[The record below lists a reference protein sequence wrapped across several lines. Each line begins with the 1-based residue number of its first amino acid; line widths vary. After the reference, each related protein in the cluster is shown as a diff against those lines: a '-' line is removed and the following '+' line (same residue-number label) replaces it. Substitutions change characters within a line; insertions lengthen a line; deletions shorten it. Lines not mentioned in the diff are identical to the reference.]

1 VKEGFDFASLNYLN
15 SSDHVSGAD
24 LSFIKSYFKDKRF
37 GLILDIATAAGHCS
51 KVFESKLK
59 VGIDLSLNMLKTAR
73 SEFGI
78 IPVCA
83 TSMQI
88 PFLDQTFDLVSCRIA
103 MHHFENPGRFFS
115 ESNRVLKDRGI
126 LVLVDSIV
134 DVEDGYLNTIEY
146 FRDNT
151 HIRSL
156 TVKEVINYA
165 DNFRLLNY
173 VLTKRKHTFYDWAK
187 RLNADDEKVKQIET
201 KFINL
206 PENIKQELDV
216 CMENGKVI
224 SYTDKKGIFIFE
236 KYDIRA

>member
-1 VKEGFDFASLNYLN
+1 MKEGFDFASLNYLN
-15 SSDHVSGAD
+15 SSDHASGAD
-24 LSFIKSYFKDKRF
+24 LSFIKNYFKDKKF
-37 GLILDIATAAGHCS
+37 ELILDIATAAGHCS
-51 KVFESKLK
+51 KVFECNLK
-59 VGIDLSLNMLKTAR
+59 VGIDLSINMLNTAR
-73 SEFGI
+73 NEFGL

-83 TSMQI
+83 SAMQI

-103 MHHFENPGRFFS
+103 MHHFENPELFFS
-115 ESNRVLKDRGI
+115 ESHRILKDKGI

-165 DNFRLLNY
+165 NNFRLLNY
-173 VLTKRKHTFYDWAK
+173 VQIKRKHNFYDWAK
-187 RLNADDEKVKQIET
+187 RLNVDDEKVKQIEA
-201 KFINL
+201 KFIAL
-206 PENIKQELDV
+206 PEKIKQELAV
-216 CMENGKVI
+216 CIENGRVI

-236 KYDIRA
+236 KYDI